1 MADSAKVQLTRWVD
15 SQDDLCDEDKVAMTL
30 VFINV
35 DDATCQ
41 AYMAMDER
49 RRKAILKTAAAGG
62 FLTHGLPVH
71 GSITVRSM
79 AGGLRLAQPH
89 RLNPCCSSPSCQ
101 QQPHAPPW
109 EGPSMKHA
117 GAERVLT
124 LLDLAPHAHCCPFPC
139 MHRLALDSPGSLNR
153 SSR

>member
-49 RRKAILKTAAAGG
+49 RRKAILKTAAAD
-62 FLTHGLPVH
+62 HAEPDAWDD
-71 GSITVRSM
+71 M
-79 AGGLRLAQPH
+79 MQRL
-89 RLNPCCSSPSCQ
+89 SKWSDDMVSCQ
-101 QQPHAPPW
+101 
-109 EGPSMKHA
+109 
-117 GAERVLT
+117 
-124 LLDLAPHAHCCPFPC
+124 HC
-139 MHRLALDSPGSLNR
+139 RTAR
-153 SSR
+153 